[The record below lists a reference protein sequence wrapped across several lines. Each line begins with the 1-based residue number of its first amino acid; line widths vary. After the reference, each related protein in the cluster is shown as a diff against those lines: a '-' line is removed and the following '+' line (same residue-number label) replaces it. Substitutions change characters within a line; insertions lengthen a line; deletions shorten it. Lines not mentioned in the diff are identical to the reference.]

1 MWAEEVFVLS
11 VSRRGPSVG
20 GADLGLDVSEL
31 AAALRCLDVGGY
43 FAATVD
49 NCGVIAV
56 AEEAADQ
63 LKGELGVLA
72 EEVHGD
78 VAGLG
83 DGSGAGWAQDRRG
96 RQVEVEGDAFDDRL
110 R

>member
-1 MWAEEVFVLS
+1 MLS
-11 VSRRGPSVG
+11 ARLRGPSVG

-31 AAALRCLDVGGY
+31 AAALRRLDVGGY

-63 LKGELGVLA
+63 LEGKLGVLT
-72 EEVHGD
+72 EEVHSD

-83 DGSGAGWAQDRRG
+83 DGPGAGRAQDRRG
-96 RQVEVEGDAFDDRL
+96 GQVEVPGDTFDDRL
-110 R
+110 G

>member
-1 MWAEEVFVLS
+1 MLS
-11 VSRRGPSVG
+11 ARLRGPSVG

-31 AAALRCLDVGGY
+31 AAALWRLDVGGY
-43 FAATVD
+43 FAAAVD

-63 LKGELGVLA
+63 LEGELGLLA

-83 DGSGAGWAQDRRG
+83 DGLGAGRAQDRRG
-96 RQVEVEGDAFDDRL
+96 RQVEVPGDAFDDRL
-110 R
+110 G